1 MLVNKAYQ
9 FRLYP
14 SPAQEVLIAK
24 TMGCCRFVFNHFL
37 AKWNDSFQA
46 TGKGL
51 SYDSCSS
58 ELPNLKKELPWLKE
72 VDSIAIQSSVK
83 NLADA
88 FTRFFK
94 RQNDAPC
101 FKSKR
106 NKVQAYTTKHT
117 SGNIAVDGNQIK
129 LPKLGVIRFAKSRE
143 VEGRIQSATIRRNPS
158 GTYFVSLV
166 VETEVH
172 ALPKT
177 NQEVGIDLGLKDF
190 AILSNGEVFANP
202 KFLRKIEQKLI
213 REQRILSRRVKGS
226 SNWNQQR
233 IQVARIHERIVNA
246 RTDYLHKISTHIV
259 KNHDLIAI
267 EDLQVSNLM
276 KNHKLAKAISEVSW
290 YHFRTLLEYKA
301 KWYGRRVVTVG
312 KTFASSQL
320 CSCCG
325 TKNKDVKDLKLRQW
339 TCTNCGTHHDRD
351 FNASLN
357 ILSEGKRL
365 LTV

>member
-101 FKSKR
+101 FKSKK

-117 SGNIAVDGNQIK
+117 SGNIAVDGNQMK
-129 LPKLGVIRFAKSRE
+129 LPKLGRVRFAKSRE

-202 KFLRKIEQKLI
+202 KFLRKMEQKLI
-213 REQRILSRRVKGS
+213 REERILSRRVKGS

-325 TKNKDVKDLKLRQW
+325 TKNKEVKDLKLRQW

-365 LTV
+365 HTV